1 MGVTIR
7 PARATFREQ
16 VCGLLV
22 EWLKEIISGQVRFFS
37 QVPGGDALI
46 RNILCEELCAEWELR
61 LPLAILTTGS
71 RTNRSASDVIDVV
84 QTGIRVGSDNDT
96 TAAPT
101 TTDEFPTI
109 FNYTMTSSA
118 STNANNNNNS
128 EDVDMYDP
136 DASNQYQSQF
146 KVGSP
151 ASTSSS
157 PVVYRNQCDVAT
169 IDWDPAAMV
178 REYQNLRIEEE
189 TFGDSLTLHS
199 KRIADGKKPVS
210 VPQETM
216 LIAKNMQKEFE
227 EKLRIDYFMLY
238 DLKLWKEIRI
248 SLRELYISSLA
259 SNPTYKKILGKVF

>member
-1 MGVTIR
+1 M
-7 PARATFREQ
+7 
-16 VCGLLV
+16 LV

-46 RNILCEELCAEWELR
+46 RNILCEELCSEWELR

-71 RTNRSASDVIDVV
+71 RTNRNVSDVIDVV
-84 QTGIRVGSDNDT
+84 QTGIRVGNDNDT

-101 TTDEFPTI
+101 ATDEFPPI
-109 FNYTMTSSA
+109 FNYTMVASA
-118 STNANNNNNS
+118 STNTGN

-136 DASNQYQSQF
+136 DGANQYQPQF
-146 KVGSP
+146 KVDSP

-157 PVVYRNQCDVAT
+157 PVVYRNQCDIAT

-178 REYQNLRIEEE
+178 REYQNLRAEEE
-189 TFGDSLTLHS
+189 AFGDSLTPHS
-199 KRIADGKKPVS
+199 KSIADGKKPVS

-216 LIAKNMQKEFE
+216 LMAKNMQKEFE

-259 SNPTYKKILGKVF
+259 SNPAYKKILGNYCFYLFLLF